1 MGWTKIDRAAWA
13 REAFFRH
20 YHDDVP
26 CFYSMTVSLDVTRLR
41 AAGLKLYPAMLHA
54 LATVVNR
61 HEELRTAMVDGEVG
75 VYDMLSPC
83 YTVFHKDTE
92 TFSCLWTPYY
102 EDPAEYFAAYQHDLA
117 RWGAAEGFEPQPDVP
132 KNIYY
137 ASMLPWESFEGF
149 NLNLQKGWGFLLPTF
164 TFGKY
169 TEHEGRITLPLAIQ
183 VHHAACDGFHACRFI
198 AELRQELEAL
208 DAAAFGGRPE

>member
-1 MGWTKIDRAAWA
+1 M
-13 REAFFRH
+13 
-20 YHDDVP
+20 
-26 CFYSMTVSLDVTRLR
+26 SLDE
-41 AAGLKLYPAMLHA
+41 AGRPGVWDELH
-54 LATVVNR
+54 T
-61 HEELRTAMVDGEVG
+61 
-75 VYDMLSPC
+75 S

-102 EDPAEYFAAYQHDLA
+102 EDPAEYFAAYLRDLA
-117 RWGAAEGFEPQPDVP
+117 RWGAAEGYEPQPDVP

>member
-26 CFYSMTVSLDVTRLR
+26 CFYSMIVSLDVTRLR

-75 VYDMLSPC
+75 VYDIALLHGVPPGNGD
-83 YTVFHKDTE
+83 VFQSLD
-92 TFSCLWTPYY
+92 
-102 EDPAEYFAAYQHDLA
+102 D
-117 RWGAAEGFEPQPDVP
+117 
-132 KNIYY
+132 
-137 ASMLPWESFEGF
+137 
-149 NLNLQKGWGFLLPTF
+149 
-164 TFGKY
+164 
-169 TEHEGRITLPLAIQ
+169 IQ
-183 VHHAACDGFHACRFI
+183 RG
-198 AELRQELEAL
+198 LRRVSRGL
-208 DAAAFGGRPE
+208 

>member
-83 YTVFHKDTE
+83 YTVFHPETE
-92 TFSCLWTPYY
+92 TFSNLWTTYSADY
-102 EDPAEYFAAYQHDLA
+102 
-117 RWGAAEGFEPQPDVP
+117 
-132 KNIYY
+132 
-137 ASMLPWESFEGF
+137 
-149 NLNLQKGWGFLLPTF
+149 
-164 TFGKY
+164 
-169 TEHEGRITLPLAIQ
+169 
-183 VHHAACDGFHACRFI
+183 
-198 AELRQELEAL
+198 
-208 DAAAFGGRPE
+208 AAFLAD

>member
-41 AAGLKLYPAMLHA
+41 AAGLKLYPAILHA

-83 YTVFHKDTE
+83 YTVFHPETE
-92 TFSCLWTPYY
+92 TFSNLWTTYSADYAAFLADY
-102 EDPAEYFAAYQHDLA
+102 EEDVRRYGKL
-117 RWGAAEGFEPQPDVP
+117 EGFMP
-132 KNIYY
+132 KPGAPEGMFT
-137 ASMLPWESFEGF
+137 ASMLPWATFEGF
-149 NLNLQKGWGFLLPTF
+149 HLELPRGNDYLLPIF
-164 TFGKY
+164 TMGRMH
-169 TEHEGRITLPLAIQ
+169 TREGRTLLPLAIQ
-183 VHHAACDGFHACRFI
+183 AHHAVCDGFHACRL
-198 AELRQELEAL
+198 AREVQALL
-208 DAAAFGGRPE
+208 DAPEAWSGQ